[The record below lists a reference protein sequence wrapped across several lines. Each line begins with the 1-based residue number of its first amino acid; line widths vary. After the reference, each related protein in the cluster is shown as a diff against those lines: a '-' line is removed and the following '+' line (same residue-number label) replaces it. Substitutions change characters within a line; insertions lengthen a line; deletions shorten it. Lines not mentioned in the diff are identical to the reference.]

1 MANFPTSLIDFQRR
15 FPDEDACAT
24 WLFAARWPTGFRCPG
39 CGAEKKLAARR
50 QALHLRMRLL
60 RQTDLRHGG
69 DDPARLQTA
78 ADRLVLGVLSDVHAF
93 QRNFRAAT
101 ATALGSY
108 KTAWLLAAKLR
119 RAMTAPDRGP
129 LAGIVEIDETTLP
142 LRGKD
147 EPLTGGGGRSR
158 QGKMLLAGAVEID
171 GDGPGRIRLGKI
183 ENFSAASLHGFV
195 AANVAQGATI
205 KTDGWAAYPG
215 APGVDHDPHVV
226 GAMAAHVVLP
236 WTHRV
241 FSNLKTWALGVYH
254 GLRDKHLQSYLDEFV
269 FRFNRRR
276 SRHAAFSSLF
286 TIALA
291 AKPVTYKMLI
301 EPDAAE

>member
-1 MANFPTSLIDFQRR
+1 M
-15 FPDEDACAT
+15 
-24 WLFAARWPTGFRCPG
+24 
-39 CGAEKKLAARR
+39 
-50 QALHLRMRLL
+50 
-60 RQTDLRHGG
+60 
-69 DDPARLQTA
+69 
-78 ADRLVLGVLSDVHAF
+78 VLGVIIAF
-93 QRNFRAAT
+93 GVINDAT
-101 ATALGSY
+101 TARCANGISALQLQKQLAFGSY

-215 APGVDHDPHVV
+215 APGVDHDPHPKIRDTIFVHANSSGWKGDLQPFLCL
-226 GAMAAHVVLP
+226 GAGAAG
-236 WTHRV
+236 
-241 FSNLKTWALGVYH
+241 ALCLATTVSIASPGFL
-254 GLRDKHLQSYLDEFV
+254 G
-269 FRFNRRR
+269 R
-276 SRHAAFSSLF
+276 SGRGSTAH
-286 TIALA
+286 TIKLA
-291 AKPVTYKMLI
+291 PAKARMPHS
-301 EPDAAE
+301 